1 MEVCHGSKRE
11 IEKTRLDIALEFSHS
26 HRRDH
31 AGGSKHPGAYASLF
45 GQALSL
51 QKTVGP
57 GVGAE
62 EITLHNAREKFIE
75 RINRIAQRMGNFS

>member
-1 MEVCHGSKRE
+1 MRAAEAVGNPSKQG
-11 IEKTRLDIALEFSHS
+11 K
-26 HRRDH
+26 
-31 AGGSKHPGAYASLF
+31 GGLIGYLSWLASKHPGAYASLF